1 MKKTLLLIV
10 SGLFLIS
17 CENTNVQQFDDYISD
32 IDLQQ
37 YFYPSENNLTG
48 QYFYLCKVWGF
59 LKYHHPN
66 LKSGNIDWDFELISK
81 INELDTGL
89 TKDKYRKLIID
100 FISKAGEID
109 KTQQTKDSRINF
121 NWKNDTIFLS
131 KNITILLNRIYF
143 ERFQTTENHYAQYT
157 SLGTL
162 SYENE
167 KSYPRDSIAKGEY
180 RLLLLFRYWN
190 VIKYYY
196 PYLYDLQT
204 QWDKVLYDFIP
215 DFLNQTDEKTFNL
228 LVLKL
233 TKKIEDSHVG
243 VKSKVLEDLRG
254 KYYSNFEASYIDS
267 SIIITGTRVKKEK
280 SLARKGDK
288 LLSIN
293 SHPVNQLID
302 SLTMYISA
310 SNKRVLLRDVLDRLF
325 SSNQRFNTIS
335 LIREGDTII
344 INEEFY
350 DGEKL
355 WSQFVSEQR
364 VYARVN
370 VGELISDSIGY
381 IKMDRI
387 FENNQD
393 MSFDWLFPITKG
405 MILDFRCYPHETTEN
420 IIKKFIAE
428 DTYFA
433 NLIYP
438 NIQNPG
444 SFKINPVKLESSK
457 KENSAPYSGQVI
469 LLVDE
474 KTQSQAEYSVMAF
487 QTVPNAITIGTP
499 TSGTDGDITV
509 LQLPG
514 DIKTKFTGLGV
525 LYPTLKKTQRIG
537 IIPDILVSRT
547 FIGIKSGKDE
557 ILETAISY
565 LKNN

>member
-1 MKKTLLLIV
+1 M
-10 SGLFLIS
+10 S
-17 CENTNVQQFDDYISD
+17 CENTNVQQFDDYTPD
-32 IDLQQ
+32 INLQQ
-37 YFYPSENNLTG
+37 DYSPIENNLTG

-66 LKSGNIDWDFELISK
+66 LKNGNIDWDFELITK
-81 INELDTGL
+81 IKELDTGL
-89 TKDKYRKLIID
+89 TKKKYRKLLAN
-100 FISKAGEID
+100 FISKAGKID
-109 KTQQTKDSRINF
+109 KTQQAKDSRINL
-121 NWKNDTIFLS
+121 NWLNDTIFLS
-131 KNITILLNRIYF
+131 KNITTLLNNISS
-143 ERFQTTENHYAQYT
+143 ERFQTTKNHYAQYT

-167 KSYPRDSIAKGEY
+167 KSYPRESIAQREY

-196 PYLYDLQT
+196 PYLDDLHT

-215 DFLNQTDEKTFNL
+215 DFLSQTDEKTFNL

-267 SIIITGTRVKKEK
+267 SIIVTGTRVKNEK
-280 SLARKGDK
+280 SLARRGDK

-293 SHPVNQLID
+293 SHSVNELID
-302 SLTMYISA
+302 SLAIYISA
-310 SNKRVLLRDVLDRLF
+310 SNKRVLLRDVLDQLF
-325 SSNQRFNTIS
+325 NSNQRFNTIN

-364 VYARVN
+364 AYAKEN
-370 VGELISDSIGY
+370 AGELISDSIGY
-381 IKMDRI
+381 VKMDRI

-405 MILDFRCYPHETTEN
+405 MILDFRCYPHETTQN
-420 IIKKFIAE
+420 LIKKFITE

-433 NLIYP
+433 NIIYP
-438 NIQNPG
+438 NTQNPG
-444 SFKINPVKLESSK
+444 SFKINPAKIESGK
-457 KENSAPYSGQVI
+457 KDGNTVYRGQVI

-487 QTVPNAITIGTP
+487 QTVPNSITMGAR
-499 TSGTDGDITV
+499 TSGTDGNTTV
-509 LQLPG
+509 IQLPG
-514 DIKTKFTGLGV
+514 EIKTKFTGTGV

-537 IIPDILVSRT
+537 IIPDILVERT
-547 FIGIKSGKDE
+547 FIGIKSGRDE
-557 ILETAISY
+557 VLENAIIY
-565 LKNN
+565 LNN